1 MENYIRAGSNGVLL
15 GTSLTQ
21 ISVAS
26 DGRNPD
32 RAQTFPSRTVLRVAV
47 RALFFLA
54 TRVAFLAFSLVT
66 LTYCILAYVPFAY
79 FGFIQNPLLTWIP
92 LLVTYYAALYTV
104 LLGVVIVTLIPYLD
118 QAKTRK
124 STAGFMVLNGM
135 ACCYL
140 WRHQALATLRPE
152 AASYLW
158 GLLSLYPLTWVALLD
173 MNAAETRAQSQT
185 SATPGPAK
193 ATLTALMVT
202 LGFAMAAMIRAAM
215 GNGVVPGAL
224 TFRGLGTSLIF
235 HLVIFLGFAVI
246 LEGIRWVSEKTPQP
260 RSCCLALSV
269 TFVWLLSTQT
279 LRGLVFPAI
288 SFEGLGANILAASAA
303 FAIILY
309 VAAGVTRLRSL
320 VAPMRSIWGEQ
331 RPRWIWVLTLAL
343 VATAYSIPVLIGRAD
358 WDFVLEK
365 IATIVVWVL
374 ALQVVGRSGIRM
386 RSRPA
391 TLTVFLLGGIAAGGY
406 EYVRHKLDNLETQ
419 AVWTSALDAYSGA
432 DISFKTAYSILSP
445 SFDNRRYQ
453 DFYRF
458 LKQRTNLG
466 REASVGPADTRLV
479 TSLQASRGPTPN
491 VFLFVIDSLRR
502 DSVSPYNPA
511 VDYTPEIGRFAEDS
525 IVMQNA
531 FTRYGGTALSE
542 PAIWVG
548 AMQLHKQYIEPFYP
562 MNNLEHLL
570 EVDGYQSYI
579 SLDPILR
586 TIVRPSSSIT
596 ELESDATPW
605 GDLDFV
611 PTLKKL
617 ETAID
622 ARVERK
628 RPIFAYSQPQNIH
641 TLTLERSRIQGGRK
655 AVTAYELRRMD
666 AAFGEFLR
674 FLEQRG
680 LYDNSIIILTAD
692 HGDSYGEFGRYGH
705 SNFLFPEVI
714 RIPLILHLPAKMRE
728 GLVWDTQQVSFTT
741 DIAPTLYYLLGH
753 RPILNNE
760 LFGRPLLTA
769 TLQEQAEYIRP
780 YYLLASSYGPVY
792 AILAK
797 NGKSLFIVD
806 AVDGRN
812 YFYDLAEDPLGS
824 RNHVTARVVNEN
836 QPLVRRELERI
847 DNFYGWRP
855 PQEGR

>member
-1 MENYIRAGSNGVLL
+1 MLL
-15 GTSLTQ
+15 SASLTQ

-32 RAQTFPSRTVLRVAV
+32 RAHTRPARTVLLVAV

-54 TRVAFLAFSLVT
+54 TRVAFLAFWLVT

-79 FGFIQNPLLTWIP
+79 LGFIQNPLLTWIP
-92 LLVTYYAALYTV
+92 LFVTYYAALYTV
-104 LLGVVIVTLIPYLD
+104 LLGIVIVSLIPYLD
-118 QAKTRK
+118 QAKIWK
-124 STAGFMVLNGM
+124 STVGFVVLNGM

-140 WRHQALATLRPE
+140 WRHQALAALRPE

-158 GLLSLYPLTWVALLD
+158 GLLSLYPLAWLALLD
-173 MNAAETRAQSQT
+173 MNAADTTPRSSART
-185 SATPGPAK
+185 SPAPGPAN
-193 ATLTALMVT
+193 ATLTALMVS
-202 LGFAMAAMIRAAM
+202 LGFAMAAMMRAAM
-215 GNGVVPGAL
+215 GKASVLGAL
-224 TFRGLGTSLIF
+224 TFRGLCMSLSF
-235 HLVIFLGFAVI
+235 HLVIFLAFALS
-246 LEGIRWVSEKTPQP
+246 LEGLRWVSEKTPQP
-260 RSCCLALSV
+260 RSCYLALAIIFV
-269 TFVWLLSTQT
+269 CLLGAQTFRV
-279 LRGLVFPAI
+279 LVFPTI
-288 SFEGLGANILAASAA
+288 SFEGLGANILAACTAL
-303 FAIILY
+303 AIVLY
-309 VAAGVTRLRSL
+309 VTAGVTRLHSML
-320 VAPMRSIWGEQ
+320 APMRGIWGQ
-331 RPRWIWVLTLAL
+331 RKPLWICLLAL
-343 VATAYSIPVLIGRAD
+343 ALIASAYSIPGLIGRVD

-365 IATIVVWVL
+365 IATIVVWILMLQGVAWSRINMRGRLTTFTVL
-374 ALQVVGRSGIRM
+374 
-386 RSRPA
+386 
-391 TLTVFLLGGIAAGGY
+391 LLGAVAAAGY
-406 EYVRHKLDNLETQ
+406 EYVRLKLDNPEKQ

-453 DFYRF
+453 DLYRF

-466 REASVGPADTRLV
+466 REASVGPADARLV
-479 TSLQASRGPTPN
+479 TSLQASGGPTPN
-491 VFLFVIDSLRR
+491 IFLFVIDSLRR
-502 DSVSPYNPA
+502 DSVSPYNAA

-525 IVMQNA
+525 LVMLNA
-531 FTRYGGTALSE
+531 YTRYGGTALSE

-562 MNNLEHLL
+562 MNNLQHLL

-579 SLDPILR
+579 SFDPILR

-596 ELESDATPW
+596 ELESDTTLW

-611 PTLKKL
+611 LTLKKL
-617 ETAID
+617 EIAMD

-655 AVTAYELRRMD
+655 AVTAYEMRRMD

-680 LYDNSIIILTAD
+680 LYDNSIIILTSD

-714 RIPLILHLPAKMRE
+714 RIPLIIHLPPKMRD
-728 GLVWDTQQVSFTT
+728 GLVWDTQQVSFNT
-741 DIAPTLYYLLGH
+741 DITPTLYYLLGH

-760 LFGRPLLTA
+760 LLGRPLLTQ
-769 TLQEQAEYIRP
+769 TWQEQTEYTRP
-780 YYLLASSYGPVY
+780 YYLLVSSYGPVY
-792 AILAK
+792 AILGK

-824 RNHVTARVVNEN
+824 RNHATARVVSENE
-836 QPLVRRELERI
+836 PLIRREVESI
-847 DNFYGWRP
+847 DSFYGWSP
-855 PQEGR
+855 SKNGR

>member
-1 MENYIRAGSNGVLL
+1 MENYVEAGSNGVLL
-15 GTSLTQ
+15 GTSPTR

-32 RAQTFPSRTVLRVAV
+32 RAHTFPSRLRVAV
-47 RALFFLA
+47 RSLFFLA
-54 TRVAFLAFSLVT
+54 TRVAFLAFWLVT

-79 FGFIQNPLLTWIP
+79 FGFIQDPLLTWIP
-92 LLVTYYAALYTV
+92 LLVTYYATLYTV
-104 LLGVVIVTLIPYLD
+104 LLGVVIVTLIPYLE
-118 QAKTRK
+118 QARTRK

-152 AASYLW
+152 SASYLW
-158 GLLSLYPLTWVALLD
+158 GLLSLYPLVWLALLD
-173 MNAAETRAQSQT
+173 INAADTTARSPART
-185 SATPGPAK
+185 STTFAPAK
-193 ATLTALMVT
+193 ATVTALMVS
-202 LGFAMAAMIRAAM
+202 LGFAMAAMMRATMSKAVIE
-215 GNGVVPGAL
+215 GAWTYRGVGA
-224 TFRGLGTSLIF
+224 SLSF

-246 LEGIRWVSEKTPQP
+246 LEGIRWVSAKAPQP
-260 RSCCLALSV
+260 RSCYLALAA
-269 TFVWLLSTQT
+269 TFVWLLGAQT
-279 LRGLVFPAI
+279 LRSLVFPAI

-303 FAIILY
+303 LAIVLY
-309 VAAGVTRLRSL
+309 AAAVVARLRFL
-320 VAPMRSIWGEQ
+320 VAPIRGISSETK
-331 RPRWIWVLTLAL
+331 PRWIWPLALAL
-343 VATAYSIPVLIGRAD
+343 VASAYSIPVLIGRAD

-374 ALQVVGRSGIRM
+374 TLQAVGWSGIGM
-386 RSRPA
+386 RGRRA
-391 TLTVFLLGGIAAGGY
+391 TFAVFMLGGVGVAGS
-406 EYVRHKLDNLETQ
+406 EYVRLKLDDPRTQ
-419 AVWTSALDAYSGA
+419 AVWTSALDTYSGA

-445 SFDNRRYQ
+445 SFDNRRYE

-466 REASVGPADTRLV
+466 REATVRPADTRLV
-479 TSLQASRGPTPN
+479 TNLQTSRGPTPN
-491 VFLFVIDSLRR
+491 IFLFVIDSLRQ
-502 DSVSPYNPA
+502 DSVSPYNAA
-511 VDYTPEIGRFAEDS
+511 VDYTPEIGRFAQDS
-525 IVMQNA
+525 VVIENA

-542 PAIWVG
+542 PSIWVG

-562 MNNLEHLL
+562 MNNLQHLL

-579 SLDPILR
+579 SFDPILR
-586 TIVRPSSSIT
+586 TILRPSSSIT

-611 PTLKKL
+611 RTLKKL

-641 TLTLERSRIQGGRK
+641 TLTLERSRIKGGRK

-666 AAFGEFLR
+666 AAFGEFVR

-692 HGDSYGEFGRYGH
+692 HGDCYGEFGRYGH

-714 RIPLILHLPAKMRE
+714 RIPLIIHLPPKMRE
-728 GLVWDTQQVSFTT
+728 GLVWNSQQASFTI
-741 DIAPTLYYLLGH
+741 DITPTLYYLLGH
-753 RPILNNE
+753 RPIQNSE
-760 LFGRPLLTA
+760 LLGRPLLTQ
-769 TLQEQAEYIRP
+769 TWQERTEYTRP
-780 YYLLASSYGPVY
+780 YYLLVSSYGPVY
-792 AILAK
+792 AILGK

-806 AVDGRN
+806 AVDSRN
-812 YFYDLAEDPLGS
+812 YFYDLAEDPLGT
-824 RNHVTARVVNEN
+824 RNHVTAGIVDENE
-836 QPLVRRELERI
+836 PLIRRELELI
-847 DNFYGWRP
+847 DNFYGWWP
-855 PQEGR
+855 PHNGR